1 MSQAP
6 VLAVLGLLLGQYVIG
21 MAVNLYTHIA
31 ADHPGARP
39 ANYLS
44 GSVRSVGWAIGS
56 GPATLAA
63 HAALGLF
70 LVMAAMVVVALAI
83 GTRRRAT
90 TVAAV
95 LGAGFIIGAGFNGAS
110 FLDFNHD
117 ISSLIMSLLFALAT
131 LSYIALLTLEARR
144 SRPLP
149 GSAAQHT

>member
-6 VLAVLGLLLGQYVIG
+6 VLAVVILLLGQFVIG
-21 MAVNLYTHIA
+21 IAANLYARIPA
-31 ADHPGARP
+31 RHPGAHP

-44 GSVRSVGWAIGS
+44 GSVHSVGWAISS
-56 GPATLAA
+56 GPAVLAA

-70 LVMAAMVVVALAI
+70 LVLVALRVLMLAI

-110 FLDFNHD
+110 FLDFNNST
-117 ISSLIMSLLFALAT
+117 SSLIMSMLFALAM
-131 LSYIALLTLEARR
+131 LAYVAVLALEAKR
-144 SRPLP
+144 
-149 GSAAQHT
+149 